1 MIKLPVKSARQIR
14 KDWIR
19 DNIDVGK
26 LNEFE
31 NKDVDFVINSMLEA
45 KIMVRSNNFT
55 MVPRSTMSL
64 IRELKEEKRVKE

>member
-1 MIKLPVKSARQIR
+1 MIKLPIKSARQIR

-64 IRELKEEKRVKE
+64 IRELKEEKMVR

>member
-1 MIKLPVKSARQIR
+1 MIKLPIKSARQIR

-31 NKDVDFVINSMLEA
+31 NRDVDFVINSMLEA
-45 KIMVRSNNFT
+45 KIIVRSSNFT

-64 IRELKEEKRVKE
+64 IRELKEEKRVR